1 MPKIFSLKNEFKIMD
16 FINKCMKKMNKNG
29 RKKIKKLR
37 EKNNNVILVSGHIIY
52 PLVPQMC

>member
-37 EKNNNVILVSGHIIY
+37 EKNNNVILVSGHIIH